1 MKGAAMREYKLSYF
15 VGEGRL
21 FRKETDYANR
31 SWWYVFESYE
41 DGTDGWASQDGKPEI
56 ELTERKDCTL

>member
-1 MKGAAMREYKLSYF
+1 MRDCKLSYF

-21 FRKETDYANR
+21 FRKETYYASR

-41 DGTDGWASQDGKPEI
+41 DGTDGWALHDGKPEV
-56 ELTERKDCTL
+56 ELVERKDRAML